1 MIELKDIC
9 KSFGDHVVLK
19 NFSLKINKNEFIA
32 IIGESGAGKT
42 TILNMISMIDKPDS
56 GSISING
63 KNSFSK
69 KDVQD
74 LRRYVF
80 GYIFQNYALIENDTV
95 KENLLLSKKYRKDFK
110 EKELGESLE
119 KVGISKEYLGHK
131 VCELSGGEQ
140 QRIAIAR
147 TMLKPC
153 EIILADE
160 PTGNLD
166 TNNKEKIIHLFKE
179 LKKEGKIRKF
189 GFSFHDD
196 AETLDRILTEHPD
209 VDFVQLQIN
218 YFDWNNKIIQSHLCY
233 ETAVRHGKPIIVM
246 EPVKGGT
253 LANLP
258 KEAADLLRDFNPDAS
273 PASYALRFAAS
284 LDNVFMVL
292 SGMNTM
298 EQVLDNTSVFDNLT
312 PLNEDEKE
320 ILEKVIKIIE
330 KSVEIPCTSCGYC
343 MEVCPKNIP
352 IPQLFGLYNNYKINN
367 NFSNMYHNRI
377 IYNRGKS
384 SDCLNCHRCEKNCP
398 QHIAIPDNLKKIAAF
413 EK

>member
-1 MIELKDIC
+1 MKKLGFGTMRLPLINPEDKTSIDQNYFNQLVDKFIEKGFNYFDTAYPYHDEKSEGAIKKALTERYDRKDYIIADKMPTILV
-9 KSFGDHVVLK
+9 KSGDEYPMYFNRQLERTGVEYFDYYLMHNMGK
-19 NFSLKINKNEFIA
+19 DRYA
-32 IIGESGAGKT
+32 KT
-42 TILNMISMIDKPDS
+42 TE
-56 GSISING
+56 
-63 KNSFSK
+63 
-69 KDVQD
+69 
-74 LRRYVF
+74 F
-80 GYIFQNYALIENDTV
+80 GGFEFAE
-95 KENLLLSKKYRKDFK
+95 E
-110 EKELGESLE
+110 
-119 KVGISKEYLGHK
+119 
-131 VCELSGGEQ
+131 
-140 QRIAIAR
+140 
-147 TMLKPC
+147 M
-153 EIILADE
+153 
-160 PTGNLD
+160 
-166 TNNKEKIIHLFKE
+166 
-179 LKKEGKIRKF
+179 KKEGKIRKF

-330 KSVEIPCTSCGYC
+330 KSVEIPCTSCCYC